1 MKTATAGILAH
12 LKRKS
17 ITPLEAL
24 NKFGCFRLA
33 AIIYNRPNSGSLFK
47 NDRKESENHPD
58 YKGTAL
64 INGVEMW
71 MSAWLK
77 TSGSGTKF
85 MSFSFQPKEQQAQPA
100 ARQAAKPAPVAE
112 FDDLEDLPF

>member
-1 MKTATAGILAH
+1 MAYEI
-12 LKRKS
+12 
-17 ITPLEAL
+17 
-24 NKFGCFRLA
+24 
-33 AIIYNRPNSGSLFK
+33 RPNSGSLFK
-47 NDRKESENHPD
+47 NDKQKENHPD
-58 YKGTAL
+58 YKGSAM

-85 MSFSFQPKEQQAQPA
+85 MSFSFQPKEQQAQQPA
-100 ARQAAKPAPVAE
+100 ARQAAKQAPAAN

>member
-1 MKTATAGILAH
+1 MAF
-12 LKRKS
+12 
-17 ITPLEAL
+17 EQ
-24 NKFGCFRLA
+24 
-33 AIIYNRPNSGSLFK
+33 RPNTGSLFK

-71 MSAWLK
+71 MSSWLK
-77 TSGSGTKF
+77 TGANGTKF
-85 MSFSFQPKEQQAQPA
+85 MSFSFQPKEQQAQQPA
-100 ARQAAKPAPVAE
+100 ARQATKQAPAAN